1 MLRRPVRKVKRPPV
15 GHSGGTPKR
24 ATTTGR
30 RRLKAPT
37 TRVKQPPRMS
47 VDPKR
52 PTTRRGGRRAG
63 LTGKANINPNLSK
76 TQKAVFDSFDKR
88 RIAATKKLLSN
99 RTPTQAAPDSFNKRR
114 AGPTRKPLTTR
125 RRRISPFSRFN
136 RRSRLVARKFG
147 RRK

>member
-1 MLRRPVRKVKRPPV
+1 MIRRPVRKVKRPPV

-52 PTTRRGGRRAG
+52 PTTRRRRRRRAG
-63 LTGKANINPNLSK
+63 LTGKANINPKLSK
-76 TQKAVFDSFDKR
+76 TQKAAFDSFDKR
-88 RIAATKKLLSN
+88 RDANTKKLLSN
-99 RTPTQAAPDSFNKRR
+99 RTPTQAAPDSKGR
-114 AGPTRKPLTTR
+114 TRLTTR
-125 RRRISPFSRFN
+125 GKKISPFSRLS
-136 RRSRLVARKFG
+136 RRSQLVRKFG